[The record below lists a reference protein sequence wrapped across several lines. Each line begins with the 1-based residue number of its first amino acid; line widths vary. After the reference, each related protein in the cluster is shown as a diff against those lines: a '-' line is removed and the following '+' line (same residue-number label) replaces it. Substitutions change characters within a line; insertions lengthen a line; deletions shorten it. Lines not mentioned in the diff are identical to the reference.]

1 MALCPLGDFQ
11 ALINF
16 NINNMDKIFTKV
28 ENLISFLKEEADCS
42 LFAELCALIG
52 LNNKNEIVYRK
63 MQNRSKNPEVYFM
76 IDPYEYLEFIN
87 DYKIISVFHSH
98 LAGDEHP
105 SEFDEKTSENCC
117 LAFIIYSIC
126 TEKFFIYEPQY
137 KDYDVNTIQRL
148 KELV

>member
-1 MALCPLGDFQ
+1 MESCPLGDFQ
-11 ALINF
+11 ALIDF
-16 NINNMDKIFTKV
+16 NINNMDKIFSKIEDLV
-28 ENLISFLKEEADCS
+28 SFLKKEAEYS

-63 MQNRSKNPEVYFM
+63 MQNRSKNPEMYFM

-87 DYKIISVFHSH
+87 DFKIISVFHSH
-98 LAGDEHP
+98 LVGSEKP

-126 TEKFFIYEPQY
+126 SEKFFIYEPQY

>member
-1 MALCPLGDFQ
+1 MELCLSVDFQ
-11 ALINF
+11 ALISS
-16 NINNMDKIFTKV
+16 NINNMDQIFTKP
-28 ENLISFLKEEADCS
+28 EDLIVFLKKEAEYS

-87 DYKIISVFHSH
+87 DFKIVSVFHSH
-98 LAGDEHP
+98 LAGDEQP
-105 SEFDEKTSENCC
+105 SEFDGKTSENCC

>member
-1 MALCPLGDFQ
+1 MESCLSVDFQ
-11 ALINF
+11 ALTSS
-16 NINNMDKIFTKV
+16 NINKMDKIFTKA
-28 ENLISFLKEEADCS
+28 EDLLSFLKEEADCS

-52 LNNKNEIVYRK
+52 LNEKSEIVYRK
-63 MQNRSKNPEVYFM
+63 MQNRSKNPEVYFI

-87 DYKIISVFHSH
+87 DFEIISVFHSH
-98 LAGDEHP
+98 LVGDEKP

-117 LAFIIYSIC
+117 LAFVIYSIC